1 MPLSCPGENALSINV
16 RLDVC
21 RTAAATVTAERRW
34 AGVVCKRVRV
44 AHHSAH
50 RLGQLELVDL
60 VLHVSH
66 AVASDGVEDL
76 LRLLGHSLLDCSG
89 VDRAVVIDGVD
100 TTLGSAA
107 AVCELGRQ
115 RVVAVLNGVLRLRE
129 VAEVLVA
136 DRCEAL
142 AGLHKL
148 RLHHVVH
155 APDLVSQVVE
165 IHGVAQTGLSYGL
178 LAGITVATE
187 AVTTPTE
194 DHREEDDHLPCIVAA
209 EAGLAGSGRDVGK

>member
-1 MPLSCPGENALSINV
+1 MPYRSNV

-21 RTAAATVTAERRW
+21 RTAAAVTAERAR
-34 AGVVCKRVRV
+34 AGVVGEGVGV
-44 AHHSAH
+44 AYHTTH

-60 VLHVSH
+60 VLHVGH
-66 AVASDGVEDL
+66 AVAGDGVEDL
-76 LRLLGHSLLDCSG
+76 LRLLGDGLLNRGGIDG
-89 VDRAVVIDGVD
+89 AVVIDGVD
-100 TTLGSAA
+100 TTLGGAA
-107 AVCELGRQ
+107 AICQLGRQ
-115 RVVAVLNGVLRLRE
+115 RVVAVFDGILRLRE

-136 DRCEAL
+136 DRREAL
-142 AGLHKL
+142 AGLHEL
-148 RLHHVVH
+148 RLHRVVH

-178 LAGITVATE
+178 LAGIAVATE
-187 AVTTPTE
+187 AVATPTE

>member
-16 RLDVC
+16 RLDIC
-21 RTAAATVTAERRW
+21 RTAAAVTAERART
-34 AGVVCKRVRV
+34 GVVGEGVGV
-44 AHHSAH
+44 AYHTTH

-60 VLHVSH
+60 VLHVGH
-66 AVASDGVEDL
+66 AVTSDCVEDL
-76 LRLLGHSLLDCSG
+76 LRLLGHSLLDCSS

-100 TTLGSAA
+100 TTLGGAA

-115 RVVAVLNGVLRLRE
+115 RVVAVFDGILRLRE

-136 DRCEAL
+136 DRREAL

-165 IHGVAQTGLSYGL
+165 IHGVAQTGLSHGL
-178 LAGITVATE
+178 LAGIAVATE
-187 AVTTPTE
+187 AVATPTE
-194 DHREEDDHLPCIVAA
+194 NHREEDDHPSCIVAA